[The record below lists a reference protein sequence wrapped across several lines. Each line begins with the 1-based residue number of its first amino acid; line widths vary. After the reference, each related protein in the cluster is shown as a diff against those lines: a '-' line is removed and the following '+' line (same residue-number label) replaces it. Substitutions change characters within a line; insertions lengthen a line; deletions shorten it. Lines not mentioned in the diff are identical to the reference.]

1 MITFEM
7 RTLRRRPFQQSDSP
21 GTLTEREAAS
31 IGKAVKTTMEGT
43 VGAKMRRGRI
53 GGIGLVWFLLAVV
66 GWAQTHQ
73 GSIRGEVTDPTGQP
87 LRGATIELVQEETGR
102 TRTSITGGRG
112 EFVFSLLPPG
122 PYRLVLE
129 QRSTNRKYVSRVVL
143 LVNQDLRVA
152 LAFTA
157 APTTETVEV
166 VESLTPLKKDGASL
180 GAVVDNPQ
188 VVGLPLDGRNFLEL
202 SLLVAGAVPAAPG
215 SAGSVRGD
223 FAFNINGARE
233 DANNFLLDGVYNV
246 DPKLNA
252 MAVRPP
258 VDGVREFELLTN
270 AYDASFGR
278 SAGAQVNVVLK
289 SGSNQFHGT
298 VYHFLRNQ
306 VFDARNY
313 FAPASEPDPRY
324 QRNQGGFA
332 LGGPIR
338 RDRTFFFGDYEGTR
352 LREAITRLGNVPTA
366 EERRGDFS
374 AGRFGQPLIPGTTQL
389 FPGGQI
395 PAQFLHP
402 VGRRIADLYPLPNR
416 ASATQNFVSSPI
428 LRDRNDHVDFRI
440 DHLIGDRLRLSGRYS
455 LGDRTLFEPFSA
467 VTLVQVPGYGNH
479 LERRGQNAMLGLNQ
493 VVSSSLVHDFR
504 IAFNRVAGQVRHENA
519 GRSVNQSVGM
529 PELSTNP
536 RAHGLSFITITG
548 YSPLGDEYNNP
559 QQSVTNVFQVL
570 DTASWARGSH
580 LVKFGFDVRVAQQNG
595 FRDVQSRGFLNFS
608 SQIPITRVALADLL
622 LGLPALTGGAR
633 LDNHQHLR
641 TESYNLF
648 VNDSYRI
655 GTRLTLSAGVRY
667 EYNSPPVDRF
677 DRANLFDVG
686 TGQLVRVGTAGMPR
700 SGYGPDRN
708 NLAPRVGLA
717 WTLGRAGR
725 TVLRSGYGVYYDQAP
740 LAPGEALYFNAP
752 YFDLNFYFSL
762 PGLPLTLANPFPASF
777 PFPLP
782 KAAFGFDSQ
791 LRTAYA
797 QHWNVIWQQELGRN
811 RAIEIG
817 YVGSKGTKLLSTRDF
832 NQPRPSARQPNPRL
846 NPRFDEIS
854 LQGSMA
860 ASNYHALQATF
871 QQRLVW
877 GGSALAGYT
886 WGKSIDNAS
895 GIFASAGDPN
905 YPQDSANLRAERA
918 RSNFDVRHRF
928 SLGTSWELPFGKGK
942 TWWST
947 PGLGQHLLGGWQ
959 ADAILLLQTGRPFTV
974 ALLPEFDNSNTG
986 RANLGFGANDRPNL
1000 IGSARI
1006 DRPTPERW
1014 FNPAAFRVPAYGS
1027 FGNAGRN
1034 LLDGPGFQNL
1044 NMALRRSIALGERAS
1059 LQLRGEV
1066 FNLFNHPN
1074 FGLPDNFVGSP
1085 SFGSIASAE
1094 SPRRIQWG
1102 IKILF

>member
-1 MITFEM
+1 MSRGGVIGAGLIWLLMTSM
-7 RTLRRRPFQQSDSP
+7 M
-21 GTLTEREAAS
+21 AS
-31 IGKAVKTTMEGT
+31 IG
-43 VGAKMRRGRI
+43 
-53 GGIGLVWFLLAVV
+53 WS
-66 GWAQTHQ
+66 QTHQ
-73 GSIRGEVTDPTGQP
+73 GSIRGEVTDPSGEP
-87 LRGATIELVQEETGR
+87 LRGATIELVQEETGQ

-112 EFVFSLLPPG
+112 EFAFSLLPPG

-129 QRSTNRKYVSRVVL
+129 QQSTKRKYVSRVVL
-143 LVNQDLRVA
+143 LVNQALRVA
-152 LAFTA
+152 LAFTV
-157 APTTETVEV
+157 APTSETIEV

-180 GAVVDNPQ
+180 GAVVDNLQ

-289 SGSNQFHGT
+289 SGGNRLHGT

-313 FAPASEPDPRY
+313 FAPAGEPDPRY

-332 LGGPIR
+332 LGGPLK

-352 LREAITRLGNVPTA
+352 LREGITRLGNVPTA

-374 AGRFGQPLIPGTTQL
+374 AGRFGQPLIPGTSQP

-395 PAQFLHP
+395 PTPFLHP

-416 ASATQNFVSSPI
+416 ASTTQNFVSSPT
-428 LRDRNDHVDFRI
+428 LRDRNDHFDFRI
-440 DHLIGDRLRLSGRYS
+440 DHLIGTRLKLSSRYS
-455 LGDRTLFEPFSA
+455 LSDRTLFEPFSA
-467 VTLVQVPGYGNH
+467 VTLVQVPGFGNH
-479 LERRGQNAMLGLNQ
+479 LERRGQNAMIGLNQ
-493 VVSSSLVHDFR
+493 VISPSLVHDFR

-529 PELSTNP
+529 PELSSNP
-536 RAHGLSFITITG
+536 RAHGLSFISITG

-570 DTASWARGSH
+570 DTASWAQGSH
-580 LVKFGFDVRVAQQNG
+580 LVKFGFDLRVAQQNG

-608 SQIPITRVALADLL
+608 SQVPITGIALADLL

-655 GTRLTLSAGVRY
+655 GSRLTLSAGVRY

-686 TGQLVRVGTAGMPR
+686 TGQLVQVGTAGMPR

-708 NLAPRVGLA
+708 NLAPRIGLA

-725 TVLRSGYGVYYDQAP
+725 TVLRSGYGVFYDQAP
-740 LAPGEALYFNAP
+740 LAPGEALYFNSP

-762 PGLPLTLANPFPASF
+762 PGLPLRVDNPFPSSF
-777 PFPLP
+777 PVPLP
-782 KAAFGFDSQ
+782 KAAFGFDRQ

-797 QHWNVIWQQELGRN
+797 QHWNLTWQQELGRN
-811 RAIEIG
+811 RVIEIG
-817 YVGSKGTKLLSTRDF
+817 YVGSKGTKLLSTRDL
-832 NQPRPSARQPNPRL
+832 NQPSPSPRQPNLRP

-860 ASNYHALQATF
+860 ASNYHALQATY
-871 QQRLVW
+871 QQRLIG
-877 GGSALAGYT
+877 GGSALASYT
-886 WGKSIDNAS
+886 WGKSIDSAS
-895 GIFASAGDPN
+895 GIFASSGDPN
-905 YPQDSANLRAERA
+905 YPQDSWNLRAERG

-942 TWWST
+942 AWWST
-947 PGLGQHLLGGWQ
+947 PGIGSRLLGGWEV
-959 ADAILLLQTGRPFTV
+959 DAIVLLQTGRPFTV

-986 RANLGFGANDRPNL
+986 RANLGFGANDRPNV
-1000 IGSARI
+1000 IGLARL

-1014 FNPAAFRVPAYGS
+1014 FNPAAFQVPAYGS

-1034 LLDGPGFQNL
+1034 LLDGPGFQNVNL
-1044 NMALRRSIALGERAS
+1044 ALRRSIALGERAT

-1066 FNLFNHPN
+1066 FNLFNRPN

-1085 SFGSIASAE
+1085 SFGSVRSAE
-1094 SPRRIQWG
+1094 SPRRLQWG